1 MSILDWFAKK
11 NSESTVKASKLDIPG
26 NLWIK
31 CISCGD
37 VLYSKDFEQNQKVC
51 PKCSHHFRLTSKE
64 RLDITVDKGSFK
76 EINQDLEPFDSL
88 NFCDIKPYKERIV
101 AAKKKTG
108 MNDAIITGEAK
119 INGSKVAIAIM
130 DFGYMGGSMGSV
142 VGEKITRLIELAT
155 KKGLPAIIMSSSG
168 GARMQEGMNSLMQ
181 MAKTSAALYRHK
193 TKKLLFI
200 SVMLDPTTGGT
211 TASFAM
217 LGDLNITE
225 PKALIGFAGPRVIE
239 QTIKQKLP
247 KNFQRSEY
255 LQEHGMIDHIVT
267 RHEMKNFIGNIVEMT
282 NFYKLEKK

>member
-142 VGEKITRLIELAT
+142 VGER
-155 KKGLPAIIMSSSG
+155 
-168 GARMQEGMNSLMQ
+168 
-181 MAKTSAALYRHK
+181 
-193 TKKLLFI
+193 
-200 SVMLDPTTGGT
+200 
-211 TASFAM
+211 
-217 LGDLNITE
+217 
-225 PKALIGFAGPRVIE
+225 
-239 QTIKQKLP
+239 
-247 KNFQRSEY
+247 
-255 LQEHGMIDHIVT
+255 
-267 RHEMKNFIGNIVEMT
+267 
-282 NFYKLEKK
+282 